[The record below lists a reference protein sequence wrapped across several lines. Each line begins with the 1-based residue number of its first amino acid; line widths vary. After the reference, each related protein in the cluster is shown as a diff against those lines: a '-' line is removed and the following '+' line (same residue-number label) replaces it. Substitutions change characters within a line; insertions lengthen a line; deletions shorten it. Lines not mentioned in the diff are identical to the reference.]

1 MRYQLNDRS
10 PQCADDCFIA
20 PGAQVI
26 GDVELHEKSS
36 VWFNAVIRGDMDKI
50 CIGEASNIQDV
61 RPRYTITHWQRGN
74 GRT

>member
-26 GDVELHEKSS
+26 GDVELHEK
-36 VWFNAVIRGDMDKI
+36 AVFGL
-50 CIGEASNIQDV
+50 
-61 RPRYTITHWQRGN
+61 TL
-74 GRT
+74 